1 MGVPL
6 YTVGC
11 FSLAAFNFS
20 FSHFNYN
27 VSWCVLLGLILNGAL
42 CASWIRM
49 TISFPVSW
57 KFSAVLSSD
66 VFLTT
71 FSFLEH
77 LLVLASMLFWFFFC
91 ASGLFFLDHLFHWY
105 FLMSPASRY
114 WRAPELSFLFF
125 STYTDSLDGFIQLQ
139 DFICHSYW

>member
-20 FSHFNYN
+20 FSQFNYN

-42 CASWIRM
+42 CASWIQM
-49 TISFPVSW
+49 TISFPVSC

-71 FSFLEH
+71 FSFLDPYNVNII
-77 LLVLASMLFWFFFC
+77 LLDVTPGVSYTVPISFHSLFLIHSNDFHYSAFQLA
-91 ASGLFFLDHLFHWY
+91 GLFFC
-105 FLMSPASRY
+105 
-114 WRAPELSFLFF
+114 
-125 STYTDSLDGFIQLQ
+125 GF
-139 DFICHSYW
+139 